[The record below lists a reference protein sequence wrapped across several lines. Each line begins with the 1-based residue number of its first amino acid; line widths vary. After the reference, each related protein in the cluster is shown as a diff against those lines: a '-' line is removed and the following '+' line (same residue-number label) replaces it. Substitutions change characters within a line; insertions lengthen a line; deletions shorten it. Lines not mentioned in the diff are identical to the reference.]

1 MSKKKKY
8 KVMLVSGGFDP
19 VHKGHLEMI
28 AHAREQADE
37 VWVILNN
44 DRWLREKKGQE
55 FMKQN
60 EREYIMS
67 QVKGVTKT
75 FILDPRIPTDKT
87 ACDGIYSAVMAYRR
101 EFKGKMSMAFGNGGD
116 RVEGNIP
123 EADYCDSMGVDMVW
137 GLGKKIQ
144 SSSWLLERANNQEN
158 DYKKPRQ
165 YRSNQG
171 RSPKQMKGNYIAT
184 TISFLGI
191 IMIILYL
198 MITT

>member
-1 MSKKKKY
+1 
-8 KVMLVSGGFDP
+8 MLVSGGFDP

-28 AHAREQADE
+28 AKARKLADE

-44 DRWLREKKGQE
+44 DSWLREKKGKS
-55 FMKQN
+55 FMKEN

-75 FILDPRIPTDKT
+75 FVCRPRIPTDKT
-87 ACDGIYSAVMAYRR
+87 VCDAIYSAVMTYRR
-101 EFKGKMSMAFGNGGD
+101 EFKGKMKMAFGNGGD

-144 SSSWLLERANNQEN
+144 SSSWLLERANNQEM
-158 DYKKPRQ
+158 DYNLHNPSWYCIPNNNKYEGK
-165 YRSNQG
+165 
-171 RSPKQMKGNYIAT
+171 MKMIQWSLIGLGL
-184 TISFLGI
+184 TILWLVI
-191 IMIILYL
+191 DTHIL
-198 MITT
+198 

>member
-28 AHAREQADE
+28 SQARKLADE

-44 DRWLREKKGQE
+44 DRWLSQKKGQE
-55 FMKQN
+55 FMSQD

-67 QVKGVTKT
+67 QIKGVTKT
-75 FILDPRIPTDKT
+75 FICIPRIPTDKSV
-87 ACDGIYSAVMAYRR
+87 CDGIYSAVMAYRR
-101 EFKGKMSMAFGNGGD
+101 EFDGKLSMAFGNGGD
-116 RVEGNIP
+116 RVEGTVP
-123 EADYCDSMGVDMVW
+123 EVDYCNSMDVDVVW
-137 GLGKKIQ
+137 GLGKKVQ
-144 SSSWLLERANNQEN
+144 SSSWLLERANNQEL

-171 RSPKQMKGNYIAT
+171 RSPQQQQSNYVMAG
-184 TISFLGI
+184 ISFLGV
-191 IMIILYL
+191 IMILLYL
-198 MITT
+198 FITN